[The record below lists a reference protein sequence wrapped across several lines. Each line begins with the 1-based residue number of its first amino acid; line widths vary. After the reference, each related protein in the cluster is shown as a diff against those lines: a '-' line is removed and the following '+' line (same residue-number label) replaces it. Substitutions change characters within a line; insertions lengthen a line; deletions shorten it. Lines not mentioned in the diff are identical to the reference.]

1 MSLQKNHMVHATN
14 RPKVLH
20 IVLWIA
26 QIILGAIFLLAG
38 FMKTS
43 STINELSASL
53 PWAAEVPE
61 GVVRFI
67 GIAELLGGIGLLLP
81 SILRSKPVL
90 TTWAAIGL
98 VLVMLCAIVFHIS
111 RGEMNVIGINISLM
125 LIAFLIAWGRYK
137 KAPLAAKS

>member
-1 MSLQKNHMVHATN
+1 MVHATN

-81 SILRSKPVL
+81 SILRIKPVL

-125 LIAFLIAWGRYK
+125 LIALLIAWGRYK